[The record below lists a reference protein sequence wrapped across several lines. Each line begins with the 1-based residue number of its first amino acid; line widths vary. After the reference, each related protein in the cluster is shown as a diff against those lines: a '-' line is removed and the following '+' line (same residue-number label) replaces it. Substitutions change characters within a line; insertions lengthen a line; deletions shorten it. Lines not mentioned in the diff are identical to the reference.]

1 MEGDLETAPLQVLNE
16 VQIVGIVQGLR
27 TSEVTTALRAGNRPY
42 RLGRPQSKP
51 FEQAVD
57 GTDIGYGR
65 DIGIVDDGEGES
77 LSLRPALG
85 LGRRRGGFLPGSC
98 GSRLVGMDF
107 HSSPPV
113 TGNPF
118 GLERVIGLTVAA

>member
-77 LSLRPALG
+77 LSLRQRSG
-85 LGRRRGGFLPGSC
+85 SGGAVEVSC
-98 GSRLVGMDF
+98 PEAAEAAWSAWTFILRLLSLAIRLV
-107 HSSPPV
+107 
-113 TGNPF
+113 
-118 GLERVIGLTVAA
+118 